1 MFTDLR
7 ANLRSG
13 SSSLEPWIA
22 SFTAAKHSLSAALRW
37 PSGQVLHTL
46 ERGSQ
51 CLRASRAQ
59 RNEEEEEAGSSAAKA
74 AGALRSGTA
83 STVRHEMMESS
94 IAVTAGGAGAAR
106 QRRASSAQASC
117 LLRQPVRGGNT
128 RTGDLDT
135 VRTTTT
141 ANGQHTTR
149 MQRIATSHSIRKRA
163 GRSERDGPRSRSRR
177 L

>member
-13 SSSLEPWIA
+13 SSSLESWIA

-51 CLRASRAQ
+51 CFRASRAQ
-59 RNEEEEEAGSSAAKA
+59 RKEEEEEAGSSAAKA

-94 IAVTAGGAGAAR
+94 IAVTAGGAAR
-106 QRRASSAQASC
+106 RDRESSSA
-117 LLRQPVRGGNT
+117 
-128 RTGDLDT
+128 
-135 VRTTTT
+135 
-141 ANGQHTTR
+141 
-149 MQRIATSHSIRKRA
+149 RKLA
-163 GRSERDGPRSRSRR
+163 AFCVYP
-177 L
+177 